1 MTCTDKSTYNLRSG
15 SDVTIPKDSAANT
28 MVCSAE
34 RVLKELYNSFT
45 TATAAT
51 AAIPAT
57 PGYYLK
63 INGTPPKDYFYIND
77 VGTASTNETKLTLK
91 KILLKG
97 DDSKNSD
104 INTIP
109 AETAFPVTYDSTKFK
124 GIYGLIN
131 AVNILKSEVNKKAGS
146 AATANSDTTGFN
158 MNVDDGTAARLEIVS
173 SFYDKKD
180 SKDTLEEIAYRE
192 NQIYREKFLKII
204 LMIVGIFLVGTQLRT
219 KYFSDAGIGGITSL
233 FSGLFSRFG
242 SGFGLR
248 SGSLFGTQFGRSR
261 IGSMFNNSSYSLK
274 TR

>member
-1 MTCTDKSTYNLRSG
+1 VKIT
-15 SDVTIPKDSAANT
+15 VSAPNIV
-28 MVCSAE
+28 VCSAE
-34 RVLKELYNSFT
+34 KVLNGLYNSFT
-45 TATAAT
+45 TATAGTPAIPAIPAKDAT
-51 AAIPAT
+51 AGTPEIPEIPAT

-63 INGTPPKDYFYIND
+63 INGTTPTDQFYIND
-77 VGTASTNETKLTLK
+77 VASTPNAKVILK
-91 KILLKG
+91 QILLKG
-97 DDSKNSD
+97 EKSD
-104 INTIP
+104 INIP
-109 AETAFPVTYDSTKFK
+109 PVETAFPVTYDSTKFK

-131 AVNILKSEVNKKAGS
+131 AVNILKSEVNKKAGT

-158 MNVDDGTAARLEIVS
+158 MNVDDVTAARLEIVS

-204 LMIVGIFLVGTQLRT
+204 LMIVGIFLVGTQLRS

-242 SGFGLR
+242 SGFGFR